1 MKAILFLCLLTTAL
15 AARPPPSQR
24 KFNST
29 AVEAYLAEIVPKLKD
44 PDIAR
49 IFTAC
54 MPNTLDTTVQK
65 ASANDSFIITGDIDA
80 MWLRDST
87 NQVLPYIRFL
97 NSDPALR
104 DMIRGVVL
112 RQLRSVLLDEYA
124 NAFNIEPNGSGHQN
138 DKRVPPMTPPV
149 FEGKYEIDSLA
160 AALRLT
166 FLYWNMTQDVSI
178 LDDTFLSAVEKII
191 SVVEVQMLST
201 TEQNGT
207 YPYQFLRRSEGD
219 KYPRAPAAHTNMV
232 RSAFRPSDDQ
242 TQYDFLVPSSAMM
255 ATEMERLAILA
266 STLPSGQRIS
276 AIREKASRLGKVIR
290 AAVEANGT
298 IAVSSGPQRR
308 YVFEVD
314 GFGNTNDMDDANVP
328 SLLAMPYY
336 GYCDVNSPTY
346 VNTRAHVLSS
356 QNPWFFEG
364 TAAKGI
370 GSPHT
375 GPDNIWHMALIIQG
389 ITSTSDAEIL
399 QCLQYLKTTT
409 AGTDFMHESF
419 NKDEASQ
426 FTRSWFAWAN
436 TLFGEFIMTLA
447 DTRPHLIFSENEYYS

>member
-1 MKAILFLCLLTTAL
+1 MQTLLFLCLVTAAL

-29 AVEAYLAEIVPKLKD
+29 AVEAYLAQIVPKLKD

-87 NQVLPYIRFL
+87 NQVLPYLRFL
-97 NSDPALR
+97 NEDPALR

-112 RQLRSVLLDEYA
+112 RQLRSVALDPYA
-124 NAFNIEPNGSGHQN
+124 NSFNIGPNGNGHQD
-138 DKRVPPMTPPV
+138 DKRVPPMTPAV
-149 FEGKYEIDSLA
+149 FEGKYEVDSLA

-166 FLYWNMTQDVSI
+166 FLYWNITQDASI
-178 LDDTFLSAVEKII
+178 FDDTFFSAVYKILE
-191 SVVEVQMLST
+191 VVEVQMLST
-201 TEQNGT
+201 KEQNGT
-207 YPYQFLRRSEGD
+207 YPYQFSRPEEGD
-219 KYPRAPAAHTNMV
+219 QYPRAPADHTNMV

-242 TQYDFLVPSSAMM
+242 TTYDFLVPSSAMM
-255 ATEMERLAILA
+255 AKELERLAIMTA
-266 STLPSGQRIS
+266 TIPGPRPA
-276 AIREKASRLGKVIR
+276 AITNKAKLLGAVIR
-290 AAVEANGT
+290 GAVEANGT
-298 IAVSSGPQRR
+298 VELAGGTGRR

-314 GFGNTNDMDDANVP
+314 GFKNNNDMDDANVP

-336 GYCDVNSPTY
+336 GYCDVNSPNY
-346 VNTRAHVLSS
+346 VATRATILSS
-356 QNPWFFEG
+356 QNPWYFEG

-375 GPDNIWHMALIIQG
+375 GSNNIWPMAIIIQG
-389 ITSTSDAEIL
+389 LTSTSDAEIL
-399 QCLQYLKTTT
+399 QCLEYLKTTT

-419 NKDEASQ
+419 NKDDASQ

-447 DTRPHLIFSENEYYS
+447 DTRPHLIFQ